1 LGQDCE
7 FLETL
12 IEFAKAEDKPRL
24 SMVGMIEFR
33 EDETDNKDSKS
44 VDVKKSALF
53 SMILV
58 STE

>member
-44 VDVKKSALF
+44 VDVK
-53 SMILV
+53 
-58 STE
+58 